1 MLAAVRSACVTG
13 STGQPIVVEVHVGV
27 GLPGFSIVGL
37 PDAAC
42 RESHDRVRA
51 AILSSGHSWPAH
63 RITVN
68 LAPGSLRKNGVGLDL
83 PLAVGILVADG
94 VIPAG
99 RIEAL
104 GFVGELGLD
113 GSVRAVT
120 GAVPLVAALGDVDP
134 VVARRDV
141 PSARIATTRT
151 VHAVATL
158 AELLTVLRDDEPWPP
173 LPLVDWLEE
182 PLPPPDLSDVRGQPH
197 ARRALEIA
205 AAGHHH
211 VLLVGPPG
219 AGKTMLAKRLTG
231 LLPPLTHAQSFETTV
246 IHSAAGVTLPA
257 GGLIRFPPFRSPHQ
271 TSSTVAMVGGG
282 SSYIRPGEVSL
293 ANNGVLFLDEMAE
306 FSPVV
311 LDGLRQPLE
320 EGVVRISRAREAVTI
335 PANVTLVAATNPCPC
350 GEARPGGCTCRQTAK
365 ERYLRRL
372 SGPLLDRFDLRV
384 TVARPTTETLLSL
397 AGGESTEQVRA
408 RVTIARERMLQ
419 RGYGLNGE
427 LEVAML
433 DDVAPLRDAARELLR
448 SELEKGR
455 LSGRGLHRIRRV
467 ARTIADL
474 EGDFEMV
481 EVGHVAAALS
491 LRVDID
497 RSHLER
503 VA

>member
-1 MLAAVRSACVTG
+1 MNVAIRSACVTG
-13 STGQPIVVEVHVGV
+13 STGQPIVVEVHIGA

-51 AILSSGHSWPAH
+51 AIFSSELSWPSH
-63 RITVN
+63 KITVN
-68 LAPGSLRKNGVGLDL
+68 LAPGSIRKNGVGLDL

-94 VIPAG
+94 VIPSE
-99 RIEAL
+99 RIDRL
-104 GFVGELGLD
+104 GFIGELGLD
-113 GSVRAVT
+113 GSVRAVA
-120 GAVPLVAALGDVDP
+120 GAVPLVAALDDVEP

-141 PSARIATTRT
+141 PAARIATTRT
-151 VHAVATL
+151 VHAVGSL
-158 AELLTVLRDDEPWPP
+158 AELVSVLRDDEPWPP
-173 LPLVDWLEE
+173 LPIVDWLEE
-182 PLPPPDLSDVRGQPH
+182 LLPPPDLRDVRGQLH

-219 AGKTMLAKRLTG
+219 AGKTMLARRLTG

-246 IHSAAGVTLPA
+246 IHSAAGVPLPA
-257 GGLIRFPPFRSPHQ
+257 GGLVRYPPFRSPHQ
-271 TSSTVAMVGGG
+271 TSSIVAMVGGG

-320 EGVVRISRAREAVTI
+320 EGVVRISRARESVTI
-335 PANVTLVAATNPCPC
+335 PADVTLVAATNPCPC
-350 GEARPGGCTCRQTAK
+350 GEARPGGCTCRQSAK

-384 TVARPTTETLLSL
+384 AVSRASTETLLSSS
-397 AGGESTEQVRA
+397 GGESTEAVRA
-408 RVTIARERMLQ
+408 RVTIARQRMLA
-419 RGYGLNGE
+419 RGHGLNGA
-427 LEVAML
+427 LEVGLL
-433 DDVAPLRDAARELLR
+433 DEVAPMREAARELLR
-448 SELEKGR
+448 TELEKGR

-474 EGDFEMV
+474 EGDFEVV
-481 EVGHVAAALS
+481 EIEHVASALS

>member
-13 STGQPIVVEVHVGV
+13 STGMPIVVEVHVGQ

-51 AILSSGHSWPAH
+51 AILSSGLPWPAH
-63 RITVN
+63 RVTVN
-68 LAPGSLRKNGVGLDL
+68 LAPGSMRKNGVGLDL
-83 PLAVGILVADG
+83 PLAVGVLVASE
-94 VIPAG
+94 VIPPTQIG
-99 RIEAL
+99 SL

-113 GSVRAVT
+113 GTVRPVA
-120 GAVPLVAALGDVDP
+120 GAVPLVAALDGVEP
-134 VVARRDV
+134 VVARYDV
-141 PSARIATTRT
+141 PSAQIATTGP

-158 AELLTVLRDDEPWPP
+158 AELVAVLRDGEPWPP
-173 LPLVDWLEE
+173 LPVGDWLAD
-182 PLPPPDLSDVRGQPH
+182 PIPPPDLCDVRGQLP

-211 VLLVGPPG
+211 LLLVGPPG
-219 AGKTMLAKRLTG
+219 AGKTMLAQRLTG
-231 LLPPLTHAQSFETTV
+231 LLPPLDHDQSFETTV
-246 IHSAAGVTLPA
+246 IHSAAGVALPA
-257 GGLIRFPPFRSPHQ
+257 GGLVRYPPFRAPHH
-271 TSSTVAMVGGG
+271 TSSIVAIVGGG
-282 SSYIRPGEVSL
+282 SQYIRPGEVSL
-293 ANNGVLFLDEMAE
+293 ANNGVLFLDELGE

-320 EGVVRISRAREAVTI
+320 EGVVRIARARQSVTI

-350 GEARPGGCTCRQTAK
+350 GEARPGGCSCRQTAK

-384 TVARPTTETLLSL
+384 AVGRPTTETLMASDD
-397 AGGESTEQVRA
+397 GESTDVVRQRVMAA
-408 RVTIARERMLQ
+408 RQRMRR
-419 RGYGLNGE
+419 RGLGLNG
-427 LEVAML
+427 LLGVGLL
-433 DDVAPLRDAARELLR
+433 DCAAPLERAARELLR
-448 SELEKGR
+448 VELEAGA

-474 EGDFEMV
+474 EGDFDHV
-481 EVGHVAAALS
+481 TLGHVAAALA
-491 LRVDID
+491 LRADLD
-497 RSHLER
+497 RRRLER